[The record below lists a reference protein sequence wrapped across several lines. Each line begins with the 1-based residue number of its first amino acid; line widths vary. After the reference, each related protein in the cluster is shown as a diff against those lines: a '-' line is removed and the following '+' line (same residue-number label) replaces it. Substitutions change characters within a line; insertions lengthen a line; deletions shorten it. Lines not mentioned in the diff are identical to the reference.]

1 MKSVYDIVSQYV
13 PFVRKKPVLD
23 RGKALKACPVRHP
36 QVRFERNEEG
46 EVTLYLPRRRDRV
59 GRALMWI
66 FRATPEKEIV
76 LDEVGSD
83 VWELCDGVNSVDAIV
98 GAVSRKYKIT
108 RRECET
114 SIGAYLKTLGERN
127 LVGLRVAADRSD
139 GCADKQSADGRR
151 DRRKK
156 Q

>member
-1 MKSVYDIVSQYV
+1 MSAVQDIVGQYL
-13 PFVRKKPVLD
+13 PFVRRKPVLD
-23 RGKALKACPVRHP
+23 RGRALKAVPVRHP
-36 QVRFERNEEG
+36 QVRFERNADG
-46 EVTLYLPRRRDRV
+46 EVTLYLPRRKDRI
-59 GRALMWI
+59 GRALMWV
-66 FRATPEKEIV
+66 FRVTSDKEIV

-98 GAVSRKYKIT
+98 NGISKKYKIT

-127 LVGLRVAADRSD
+127 LVGLRVAGGAN
-139 GCADKQSADGRR
+139 GRR
-151 DRRKK
+151 DSRKK

>member
-1 MKSVYDIVSQYV
+1 MGAVYNIVSQYL

-23 RGKALKACPVRHP
+23 RDKALRAVPVRHP
-36 QVRFERNEEG
+36 QVRFERNGDG
-46 EVTLYLPRRRDRV
+46 EVCLYLPRRRDRL
-59 GRALMWI
+59 GRALI
-66 FRATPEKEIV
+66 FVFRAPPEKEIV

-83 VWELCDGVNSVDAIV
+83 VWDLCDGVNTVDAIV
-98 GAVSRKYKIT
+98 NGIARKYKIT

-127 LVGLRVAADRSD
+127 LVGLRVASPGRQDAR
-139 GCADKQSADGRR
+139 ANGRR
-151 DRRKK
+151 NMRKK